1 MHDKTKGGLKVAHD
15 GDTWR
20 IVGTG
25 RVREDGKTFC
35 HLASE
40 TRGNQQKN
48 GWIPIQIADWID
60 LADAEDHRDPITSYY
75 EDRANSGQSPLEA
88 HR

>member
-1 MHDKTKGGLKVAHD
+1 MHGKVKSGLKIAHD
-15 GDTWR
+15 SDTWR
-20 IVGTG
+20 ILSTG
-25 RVREDGKTFC
+25 SARGDGKTFC

-40 TRGNQQKN
+40 TRGRQQQN
-48 GWIPIQIADWID
+48 GWTPMQIADWID
-60 LADAEDHRDPITSYY
+60 LADAEDDRDPITSYY